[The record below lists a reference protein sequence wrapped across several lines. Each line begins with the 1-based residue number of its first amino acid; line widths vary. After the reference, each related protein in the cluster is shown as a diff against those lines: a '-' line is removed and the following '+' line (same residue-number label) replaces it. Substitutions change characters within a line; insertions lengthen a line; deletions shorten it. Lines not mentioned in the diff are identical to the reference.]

1 MKRKHVL
8 MVVAIA
14 ATALGRAASATGI
27 PSTFASAIAIDK
39 ENQTVTLPLF
49 RGQAE
54 GFGPVW
60 FILTESSTFDDAVR
74 RGVNWSPKLVH
85 ALGTAAVQG
94 AHVSELPS
102 GVDAFDRW
110 DGIVHFE
117 GSVDFSHARVVVPA
131 DGLFPVDPTQTRAG
145 PIGDAFYSPL
155 FTLGDG
161 RVYNGAHVAN
171 RTGVHPKVL
180 SIDFERR
187 QVTIRMTHG
196 FYLHRNVL
204 YISTDASDTVVAALE
219 NAALASTLADA
230 PLAGNDDPAVSSREP
245 IIPIVN
251 GAKGA
256 SNPDRQGLQSAVAGE
271 GDPLN
276 IIREEPECSNPND
289 PAACSALEYSPMWDV
304 HPVYWTDAAIA
315 AGQRHRL
322 TSHQDVEA
330 AFDAGLVLNFA
341 ANGPEN
347 QDPEI
352 RGLRALGV
360 VVNCPPIFVA
370 P

>member
-1 MKRKHVL
+1 MRRTPLVAAL
-8 MVVAIA
+8 VVAA
-14 ATALGRAASATGI
+14 AALARPASAAGI

-49 RGQAE
+49 RGQEE

-60 FILTESSTFDDAVR
+60 FILTESSSFDDAVG
-74 RGVNWSPKLVH
+74 RGVNWAPKLVH

-94 AHVSELPS
+94 AHVSELRS
-102 GVDAFDRW
+102 GVTAFGRW
-110 DGIVHFE
+110 NGIVHFE
-117 GSVDFSHARVVVPA
+117 GSVNFSGSRVVVPA
-131 DGLFPVDPTQTRAG
+131 DGLFPVNPALTHAG
-145 PIGDAFYSPL
+145 PFGDASYSPL

-180 SIDFERR
+180 SIDYEKR

-196 FYLHRNVL
+196 FYLHRDVF
-204 YISTDASDTVVAALE
+204 YISTEASDTVVAALE
-219 NAALASTLADA
+219 NASYVSALADA
-230 PLAGNDDPAVSSREP
+230 PLAGNDDPSVSSREP

-251 GAKGA
+251 GPKGA
-256 SNPDRQGLQSAVAGE
+256 SNPQRQGLQSAVAGE

-276 IIREEPECSNPND
+276 IIREEPQCSNPND
-289 PAACSALEYSPMWDV
+289 PANCSALEYSPLWDV
-304 HPVYWTDAAIA
+304 HAVYWTGAAID
-315 AGQRHRL
+315 AGQRVRL
-322 TSHQDVEA
+322 TSHKDVKA

-360 VVNCPPIFVA
+360 VVNCPPMFVA